1 MNPCMVNIQVPALLS
16 CVCMAA
22 GGISAGHRFDEC
34 SSNSSDNPAQLPKD

>member
-1 MNPCMVNIQVPALLS
+1 MNPCMVNIQVPALPS
-16 CVCMAA
+16 RVCMAA